1 MALLPLLPLSYSA
14 ADDRSPGGKGGGK
27 KGGDEKK
34 GVKVEQYCNVG
45 PSAFVFFLSFA
56 CPRKALS
63 ILSNRPSIHG
73 EGGGQRKS

>member
-1 MALLPLLPLSYSA
+1 MALLPP
-14 ADDRSPGGKGGGK
+14 SPIPRRPTVPRGQRRREKR
-27 KGGDEKK
+27 GDEKK

-63 ILSNRPSIHG
+63 ILSKRPSIHG